1 MSTSIQEAP
10 VCPICYDEF
19 TDPRSTLCG
28 HTYCFTCLQTHIDTW
43 ERTGSYSRSAGPYP
57 KCPICQRYIQEMP
70 LPNILLAEFLEA
82 GKAGREVTPA
92 EVLEVGEAASEV
104 TPAGFGWVQEVG
116 MASIF
121 VTPEQK
127 QELQDHED
135 WIIAYGLQ
143 AKADMEE
150 QTETNRFEVTKILYT
165 DENDKVEARRKEKE
179 EEESKSK
186 AYLDAFFSKKKK
198 KSKKRKRD
206 DASLEIPVAPLD

>member
-104 TPAGFGWVQEVG
+104 TVAEVMVMRVVG
-116 MASIF
+116 ES
-121 VTPEQK
+121 
-127 QELQDHED
+127 D
-135 WIIAYGLQ
+135 WLIAYGLQ
-143 AKADMEE
+143 AKADREE
-150 QTETNRFEVTKILYT
+150 QRETNWFEVTKILYT

-198 KSKKRKRD
+198 KRKKRKRD
-206 DASLEIPVAPLD
+206 DASVEIPVAPLD

>member
-104 TPAGFGWVQEVG
+104 TPAEVLEVG
-116 MASIF
+116 ES
-121 VTPEQK
+121 
-127 QELQDHED
+127 D

-143 AKADMEE
+143 AKADREE
-150 QTETNRFEVTKILYT
+150 QRETNWFEVTKILYT